1 MCAMIYRHRPILSAL
16 IAAGL
21 SCVAGVLLVF
31 GMRQRYE
38 AGVAPASSVMLAGCV
53 TIVLTG
59 SFLIVAF
66 SRYRSPIF
74 GKHRRPPIQKNTG
87 TIARAGS

>member
-66 SRYRSPIF
+66 SRYRFTHLWKTPQAAHSK
-74 GKHRRPPIQKNTG
+74 KHRHHRT
-87 TIARAGS
+87 RR